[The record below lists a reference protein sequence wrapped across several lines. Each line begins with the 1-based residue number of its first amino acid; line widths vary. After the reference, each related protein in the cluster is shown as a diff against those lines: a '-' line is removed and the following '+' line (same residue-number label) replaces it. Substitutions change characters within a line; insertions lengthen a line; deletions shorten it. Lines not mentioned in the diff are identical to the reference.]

1 VYGVKYEKMKLA
13 PVIIFNY
20 NRPDHSL
27 RTWEALAQ
35 NQYAVD
41 TELYLY
47 CDGPKELTSEG
58 LTNERAKA
66 NIAKVEQTQSLAK
79 QYAVDAIKAGKFK
92 AVHAVCAEQNKG
104 LANSII
110 GGVTEV
116 IKKHGRVIVL
126 EDDLLTSPYFLKY
139 MNTALDRYESYPSV
153 FTISANRPPVGKMQ
167 IPEDYEYDVFVSL
180 RPFSTGWAT
189 WAEKWER
196 IDWSLDYLDDFL
208 QHPEQIEAFNRGGD
222 DLTEM
227 LCLQR
232 DGKIDSWAIRY
243 AFQHFY
249 HHAVAILPCIPYVD
263 NIGFDGT
270 GIHSGN
276 DETDFRNNLN
286 RAPEN
291 PRMPNVLYEDKRI
304 INAFYNYYCRAKR
317 PLWQSAINWVYRKL
331 SKLAPFVIK
340 KKIYE

>member
-1 VYGVKYEKMKLA
+1 MNLA
-13 PVIIFNY
+13 PVIVFNY

-27 RTWEALAQ
+27 RTLEALAK
-35 NQYAVD
+35 NQFAAD

-47 CDGPKELTSEG
+47 CDGPKANASDDMQQRIAELH
-58 LTNERAKA
+58 
-66 NIAKVEQTQSLAK
+66 EQAK
-79 QYAVDAIKAGKFK
+79 QYAVDAPKEGKFK
-92 AVHAVCAEQNKG
+92 SVHVVCSEKNKG

-116 IKKHGRVIVL
+116 INKHGRVIVL

-139 MNTALDRYESYPSV
+139 MNMALDKYESYPAV
-153 FTISANRPPVGKMQ
+153 FTISANRPPVNKMA
-167 IPEDYEYDVFVSL
+167 IPEDYPYDVFVSL

-189 WAEKWER
+189 WKDKWNR
-196 IDWSLDYLDDFL
+196 INWSLDYLEDFL
-208 QHPEQIEAFNRGGD
+208 KHPEQIEAFDRGGD
-222 DLTEM
+222 DLTDM

-270 GIHSGN
+270 GIHSGTY
-276 DETDFRNNLN
+276 DTDFRNQVSL
-286 RAPEN
+286 APDN
-291 PRMPNVLYEDKRI
+291 PRMPDVVYEDSRI

-317 PLWQSAINWVYRKL
+317 PIWQKAINTIYRKL
-331 SKLAPFVIK
+331 GRPVPFVIK
-340 KKIYE
+340 KKVYAD

>member
-1 VYGVKYEKMKLA
+1 MTLA

-27 RTWEALAQ
+27 RTWEALAL
-35 NQYAVD
+35 NELAKE

-47 CDGPKELTSEG
+47 CDGPKANASDEMRQRIEELH
-58 LTNERAKA
+58 A
-66 NIAKVEQTQSLAK
+66 LAK
-79 QYAVDAIKAGKFK
+79 QYAIEAPKAGKFK
-92 AVHAVCAEQNKG
+92 AVNVVCAEKNKG

-110 GGVTEV
+110 GGVSEV
-116 IKKHGRVIVL
+116 IVKHGRVIVL

-139 MNTALDRYESYPSV
+139 MNTALDKYESYPSV
-153 FTISANRPPVGKMQ
+153 FTISANRPPVNKMA
-167 IPEDYEYDVFVSL
+167 IPADYEYDVFVSL

-189 WAEKWER
+189 WKDKWER

-208 QHPEQIEAFNRGGD
+208 KHPQQIKSFHHGGD

-232 DGKIDSWAIRY
+232 DHKIDSWAIRY

-249 HHAVAILPCIPYVD
+249 YHAVAILPCIPYVD

-270 GIHSGN
+270 GMHSGT
-276 DETDFRNNLN
+276 DETDFRNNVAL
-286 RAPEN
+286 APEN
-291 PRMPNVLYEDKRI
+291 PRMPDVLYEDERI
-304 INAFYNYYCRAKR
+304 INAFYNYFCRPKR
-317 PLWQSAINWVYRKL
+317 TVLKRIIRYIGRLLGQKNLMS
-331 SKLAPFVIK
+331 IK
-340 KKIYE
+340 KKVYE